1 MKIIL
6 QSSYARA
13 RQRGS
18 AVLIVL
24 IVLALLALF
33 VTENRR
39 TVFSLSNELD
49 RVEAEQIK
57 RLNARGS
64 DNDNDPA

>member
-6 QSSYARA
+6 QSSCARA
-13 RQRGS
+13 RRRGS

-39 TVFSLSNELD
+39 TIFSLSNGLD
-49 RVEAEQIK
+49 RIEAEQIK
-57 RLNARGS
+57 RINARGS
-64 DNDNDPA
+64 DNDK

>member
-49 RVEAEQIK
+49 RIEAEQIK
-57 RLNARGS
+57 RINARGS
-64 DNDNDPA
+64 DNDK

>member
-49 RVEAEQIK
+49 RIEAEQIK

-64 DNDNDPA
+64 DNDK

>member
-6 QSSYARA
+6 QSSCAYA

-49 RVEAEQIK
+49 RIEAEQIK
-57 RLNARGS
+57 RLNARDS
-64 DNDNDPA
+64 DNDK

>member
-1 MKIIL
+1 MKIVL
-6 QSSYARA
+6 QSSCACA

-49 RVEAEQIK
+49 RIEAEQIK

-64 DNDNDPA
+64 DNDK

>member
-1 MKIIL
+1 M
-6 QSSYARA
+6 
-13 RQRGS
+13 
-18 AVLIVL
+18 VL

-39 TVFSLSNELD
+39 TIFSLSNELD
-49 RVEAEQIK
+49 HIESEQIK

-64 DNDNDPA
+64 DNDK

>member
-1 MKIIL
+1 MKIVL
-6 QSSYARA
+6 QSSCARA

-18 AVLIVL
+18 AVLIML

-39 TVFSLSNELD
+39 TISNLSNELD
-49 RVEAEQIK
+49 HIESEQIK
-57 RLNARGS
+57 RINAIGNH
-64 DNDNDPA
+64 NDK

>member
-1 MKIIL
+1 MKIVL
-6 QSSYARA
+6 QSSCARA

-33 VTENRR
+33 VTEIRR

-49 RVEAEQIK
+49 RIEAEQIK
-57 RLNARGS
+57 RLNGRGS
-64 DNDNDPA
+64 DNDK

>member
-1 MKIIL
+1 MKIIF
-6 QSSYARA
+6 QSSCARA

-39 TVFSLSNELD
+39 TIFSLSNELD
-49 RVEAEQIK
+49 RIEAEQIK

-64 DNDNDPA
+64 DNDK